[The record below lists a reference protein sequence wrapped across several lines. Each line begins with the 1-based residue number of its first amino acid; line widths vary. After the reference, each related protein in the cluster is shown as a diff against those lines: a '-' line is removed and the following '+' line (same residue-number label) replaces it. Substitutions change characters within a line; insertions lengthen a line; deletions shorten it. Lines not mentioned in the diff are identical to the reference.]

1 MKNTVQDKN
10 RLSQPR
16 LDAKRTFYK
25 KRLVFSKTHVL
36 TQNGVRHK
44 ELCFQHKITK
54 NTVQDI
60 KRLSH
65 PRLDAKRTF
74 YKQWLIFS
82 KTHFLTK
89 NGVRPK
95 KTLLSTEIVNKPF

>member
-1 MKNTVQDKN
+1 MKNTVQDNN

-36 TQNGVRHK
+36 TQNGVSRK

-60 KRLSH
+60 KPLSQ
-65 PRLDAKRTF
+65 PRVNAKLIF
-74 YKQWLIFS
+74 YK
-82 KTHFLTK
+82 K
-89 NGVRPK
+89 
-95 KTLLSTEIVNKPF
+95 